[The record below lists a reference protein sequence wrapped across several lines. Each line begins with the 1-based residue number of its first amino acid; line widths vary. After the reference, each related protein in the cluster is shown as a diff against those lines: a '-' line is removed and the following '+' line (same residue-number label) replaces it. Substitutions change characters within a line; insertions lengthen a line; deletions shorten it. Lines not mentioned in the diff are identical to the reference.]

1 MRRALPLLFQVSLGL
16 WLGLLL
22 AAPAGAQMQDPLA
35 LTDGFQGDVEERAAL
50 VSADNGRWAQARAQ
64 AEAILRA
71 RPDSFIAAYVL
82 GLVHAEAEGNLARSL
97 YLLRQARGHIER
109 QHGVPPESSDARSWH
124 RRILLRE
131 SIVLGHMDRR
141 ADQLAAF
148 DMLDAHYAPKQ
159 TVRRIWPL
167 LKLGRF
173 EEARVIGRSLIHDP
187 NPDIR
192 ERAYN
197 GLMAVEEE
205 AGNRKPSY
213 EWGQRSL
220 ESLGQDTCIL
230 ATNTA
235 LGARRAFDFPRTI
248 TYDQRALKADD
259 RSCPTSPHAQLSAMY
274 LVFGQF
280 QQSLS
285 ALKALRAVPRPPD
298 LRVQNE
304 MVIRARFVELLL
316 ALGQL
321 DEAEMRVREILAA
334 PDRAG
339 MISAASEIVELSNA
353 LLGYSVLT
361 ARYHQLLERSAA
373 RTFWDA
379 IRLRL
384 DAEQIAAARWRAAR
398 EATRLAALPETLH
411 KHVRPYYTDVMPWYG
426 ADMLAVFGAGVMR
439 KAIAEVR
446 AVETD
451 YPDEAGAFLDAYL
464 AELRWREGAR
474 AEAIEAGEAAL
485 RALPE
490 EPRLLRNRIRAWIA
504 DSRWRTGDGAGARQD
519 FAAVMEFEPAA
530 LRHLGLA
537 LPVAM
542 GPVSGARG
550 AEIAD
555 RLRASPRLDVDPR
568 APFEVSVSDAEG
580 GITIC
585 VQVAKRMCGSLAGP
599 ELEAAEKAAADPI
612 EGEPPG
618 DVIAAAIDRF
628 HDEVFAPRI
637 ELTQSDINSLDGR
650 AVRQSAR
657 DALDGLLGP
666 KKTPG
671 EER

>member
-1 MRRALPLLFQVSLGL
+1 MTRSLPILLALA
-16 WLGLLL
+16 L
-22 AAPAGAQMQDPLA
+22 AAPAGAQTADA
-35 LTDGFQGDVEERAAL
+35 LRAVETLQGDVDEQAAL
-50 VSADNGRWAQARAQ
+50 VSLDTQQFAKARDQ
-64 AEAILRA
+64 AEAVLA
-71 RPDSFIAAYVL
+71 GKPDSFIATYVL
-82 GLVHAEAEGNLARSL
+82 GVVHAEAEGNLARAL
-97 YLLRQARGHIER
+97 FLIQKARRLIEAR
-109 QHGVPPESSDARSWH
+109 HGVPPGAADAAMWH
-124 RRILLRE
+124 KRVLIRE
-131 SIVLGHMDRR
+131 SIVLGQMDRR
-141 ADQLAAF
+141 QAQLDVLAEF
-148 DMLDAHYAPKQ
+148 DRHYVPKL

-173 EEARVIGRSLIHDP
+173 DEARRIGEALIHDED
-187 NPDIR
+187 PDIR
-192 ERAYN
+192 LGAYN

-205 AGNRKPSY
+205 AGNRQASY
-213 EWGQRSL
+213 TWGQRALDATS
-220 ESLGQDTCIL
+220 GDACIL

-259 RSCPTSPHAQLSAMY
+259 GSCPTSPHAQLTAMY

-285 ALKALRAVPRPPD
+285 ALKALRAVPRPAD

-321 DEAEMRVREILAA
+321 EEAETRAREILAA

-361 ARYHQLLERSAA
+361 ARYHQLLERAA
-373 RTFWDA
+373 SRDLWAA
-379 IRLRL
+379 IRARI
-384 DAEQIAAARWRAAR
+384 DAEKVAASRWRAAR
-398 EATRLAALPETLH
+398 EATRLAALPHTLH

-446 AVETD
+446 EVERD
-451 YPDEAGAFLDAYL
+451 HPEQAGAFLDAYL
-464 AELRWREGAR
+464 AEMAWRDGDF
-474 AEAIEAGEAAL
+474 AEAL
-485 RALPE
+485 RRGDDVLRRLPE
-490 EPRLLRNRIRAWIA
+490 DPRLLRNRIRAWMA
-504 DSRWRTGDGAGARQD
+504 DSRWRTGDVAGARSEY
-519 FAAVMEFEPAA
+519 AAVLDFQPTA

-537 LPVAM
+537 LPARIAGVE
-542 GPVSGARG
+542 GSRG

-555 RLRASPRLDVDPR
+555 RLADSPRLDLDP
-568 APFEVSVSDAEG
+568 AGPFE
-580 GITIC
+580 ITITDGGEHITLC
-585 VQVAKRMCGSLAGP
+585 LLAAKRMCATLEGDD
-599 ELEAAEKAAADPI
+599 LEAADDA
-612 EGEPPG
+612 
-618 DVIAAAIDRF
+618 IAEAIDRW
-628 HDEVFAPRI
+628 HDEVFSPRI

-650 AVRQSAR
+650 AVRQGAR

-666 KKTPG
+666 KKKDAK
-671 EER
+671 